1 MKIIINESQ
10 YRLIFENKKVSEKM
24 FNVYKKTID
33 SVGVDKALELL
44 NVGMYQFFDAGVVDF
59 NDYTIF
65 ELFPALVDMQKE
77 YEGCEINVDWYE
89 EDDYN
94 VYWSLDIK
102 IGEYLIGCAT
112 MAFPDFNEGK
122 VYVENAHCWIE
133 KNSGRPEDFNNG
145 FEYNV
150 KTINYEIPTKFE
162 SWGELVEWYKTK
174 YLPNT
179 YEIIKTQPL
188 EIINQLKAKKEI

>member
-1 MKIIINESQ
+1 MRIIISENQ
-10 YRLIFENKKVSEKM
+10 YRLILENKKVSDKM
-24 FNVYKKTID
+24 FNVYKETID

-44 NVGMYQFFDAGVVDF
+44 NVKMYQFFDAGVIDF
-59 NDYTIF
+59 NDYTLF
-65 ELFPALVDMQKE
+65 ELFPVLVDMQKE

-89 EDDYN
+89 RRYYN

-102 IGEYLIGCAT
+102 IGEYLIGCTT

-122 VYVENAHCWIE
+122 VYVENTHCWIE
-133 KNSGRPEDFNNG
+133 KNSGRPEDFNNV

>member
-1 MKIIINESQ
+1 MKIIISESQ

-122 VYVENAHCWIE
+122 VYVENTHCWIE

>member
-1 MKIIINESQ
+1 MKIIISESQ

-44 NVGMYQFFDAGVVDF
+44 NVEMYQFFDAGVVDF

>member
-1 MKIIINESQ
+1 MKIIISESQ